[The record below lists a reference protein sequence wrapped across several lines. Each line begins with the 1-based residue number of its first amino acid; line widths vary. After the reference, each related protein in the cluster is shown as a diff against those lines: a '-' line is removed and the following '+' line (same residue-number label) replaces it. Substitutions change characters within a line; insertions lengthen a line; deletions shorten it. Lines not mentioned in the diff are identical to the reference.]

1 VNESILQVL
10 RNVTIS
16 EMGDE
21 SGAPAL
27 VELSS

>member
-1 VNESILQVL
+1 VL

-21 SGAPAL
+21 AGAPAL
-27 VELSS
+27 VELTS